1 MELNLRLLEVL
12 IVASEEG
19 SMSRAASRLNLTQQ
33 AISSQ
38 IAQLERLVG
47 DRVLARTSRGVAL
60 TPAGAVVADRGR
72 ALLRTAD
79 PMATEVRAVT
89 DGRAGRLRVA
99 FKAQSTA
106 HFMPQVVANLE
117 ARAPDIRIDMISVST
132 LGEEIELLTA
142 GSVDAAFV
150 WLPVGDDRLDAEVVL
165 SEPRTVALPP
175 DHALAERR
183 SVTLSE
189 LADEPVVG
197 PHATVPREVS
207 RFWAADPRPDGA
219 AAVYGDE
226 GRTPEECLQL
236 VATGRGMWLAPA
248 SVATYFTAPRLAWVP
263 ISDGEPFEL
272 AVAWLRG
279 RESKLLAAMVA
290 HCQNTATTGS
300 GES

>member
-12 IVASEEG
+12 IVAAEEG

-60 TPAGAVVADRGR
+60 TPAGGVVADRGR

-79 PMATEVRAVT
+79 QMTTEVRAVT

-106 HFMPQVVANLE
+106 HFMPRVVANLE
-117 ARAPDIRIDMISVST
+117 AQAPDIRIDMTSVST
-132 LGEEIELLTA
+132 LGEEIELLAA

-165 SEPRTVALPP
+165 REPRVVALPP
-175 DHALAERR
+175 DHDLAERG
-183 SVTLSE
+183 SVALAE

-197 PHATVPREVS
+197 PHTTLPREVS

-219 AAVYGDE
+219 PAVYGDE

-236 VATGRGMWLAPA
+236 VATGRGIWLAPA
-248 SVATYFTAPRLAWVP
+248 SVADYFSAPRLAWVTVT
-263 ISDGEPFEL
+263 DAEPFDL

-279 RESKLLAAMVA
+279 RESKLLAAMIT
-290 HCQNTATTGS
+290 HCRNAAPNPS
-300 GES
+300 GEP